1 MFEFELPDVGEG
13 VSEGEVVAWH
23 VAPGDR
29 VAEDDVLAEVETDK
43 AIVDLPAPVDGV
55 VRELHAEVGDVVP
68 VGDVVITIEEDAD
81 AEPDGAVS
89 ADEAEPTA
97 AGDGTATTDA
107 GTAGDAAAETPGTT
121 PGGDG
126 TGGRVFASPSVRRLA
141 RELGVD
147 LAAVDG
153 SGPGGRVVEGGVRAA
168 ADAGESD
175 AEASPAG
182 TSAAEASAASDEPA
196 GGAGDGPTAAVT
208 RRGDDGGAAAGGGG
222 APAEAAVGTADR
234 DRTLAVPA
242 TRALADELAVDID
255 SVPTDKT
262 RDGEPFVDAED
273 VRAHAE
279 GRTETAEPGTAEAAS
294 GIESEARG
302 GAAGVEPT
310 AGAEPAGTG
319 PPADEVGTG
328 AAAAAG
334 ERGGGAA
341 SGSRREPY
349 QGIRRTIGERMAAAD
364 DAVPRATH
372 HDSVVVTELVET
384 RERLRGP
391 AEQRSVRLTYLPFVL
406 KAVAAGLREHPVLNS
421 RLDEK
426 SEEIV
431 YHDAANVG
439 VATATDDGLL
449 VPVVERVGEKGILD
463 LATEVA
469 DLVERARAREL
480 SREEMQG
487 GTFSVTNFGAI
498 GGEYASPIVNHPE
511 TAILGLGELAKRPV
525 VVDDEVVA
533 RHTLPLSLSVD
544 HRVIDGADAAR
555 FANTVMSYLQEPPL
569 LLLE

>member
-23 VAPGDR
+23 VEAGDR

-43 AIVDLPAPVDGV
+43 AIVDLPSPVAGV
-55 VRELHAEVGDVVP
+55 VRELHAEVGEVVP
-68 VGDVVITIEEDAD
+68 VGEVVVTIEEDAEAK
-81 AEPDGAVS
+81 AEPQEEVPADG
-89 ADEAEPTA
+89 EQPA
-97 AGDGTATTDA
+97 AGPA
-107 GTAGDAAAETPGTT
+107 GTAPEGN
-121 PGGDG
+121 G

-147 LAAVDG
+147 LASVDG
-153 SGPGGRVVEGGVRAA
+153 SGPGGRVVEGDVRAA
-168 ADAGESD
+168 AGAGESEAQVGT
-175 AEASPAG
+175 AETSATAG
-182 TSAAEASAASDEPA
+182 ANAAAEAAATSDEPA
-196 GGAGDGPTAAVT
+196 GTAGDGPAAAAGP
-208 RRGDDGGAAAGGGG
+208 RSDDGGAAAAGRTA
-222 APAEAAVGTADR
+222 APAAAGERAADR
-234 DRTLAVPA
+234 DGTLAVPA
-242 TRALADELAVDID
+242 TRALADELGVDID
-255 SVPTDKT
+255 RVPTDKT
-262 RDGEPFVDAED
+262 REGEPFVDAED
-273 VRAHAE
+273 VRAYAE
-279 GRTETAEPGTAEAAS
+279 GRAETAEPETDEAAS
-294 GIESEARG
+294 GVESEAVG
-302 GAAGVEPT
+302 AAAGVEPT

-319 PPADEVGTG
+319 PPPGEVGTG
-328 AAAAAG
+328 VAAAAG
-334 ERGGGAA
+334 ER
-341 SGSRREPY
+341 REPY
-349 QGIRRTIGERMAAAD
+349 RGIRRTIGERMAAAD

-391 AEQRSVRLTYLPFVL
+391 AEERGVRLTYLPFVL
-406 KAVAAGLREHPVLNS
+406 KAVAAGIREHPVLNS
-421 RLDEK
+421 RLDED
-426 SEEIV
+426 EAEIV

-449 VPVVERVGEKGILD
+449 VPVVERVGEKGILE

-480 SREEMQG
+480 SPDEMQG

-533 RHTLPLSLSVD
+533 RHTLPLSLSID

-555 FANTVMSYLQEPPL
+555 FANTVMAYLEEPSL

>member
-81 AEPDGAVS
+81 AEPDGAVR

-97 AGDGTATTDA
+97 AGDGTATADA

-153 SGPGGRVVEGGVRAA
+153 SGPGGRVAEGDVRAA
-168 ADAGESD
+168 ADAGGSD

-222 APAEAAVGTADR
+222 GPAEAAAGAADR

-242 TRALADELAVDID
+242 TRALADELGVDID
-255 SVPTDKT
+255 GIPTDKT
-262 RDGEPFVDAED
+262 RDGESFVDAED

-279 GRTETAEPGTAEAAS
+279 AQSAAEDAGGVAGSAES
-294 GIESEARG
+294 GA
-302 GAAGVEPT
+302 GAEPT

-319 PPADEVGTG
+319 PPTG
-328 AAAAAG
+328 DSDAGGAVAAG
-334 ERGGGAA
+334 ER
-341 SGSRREPY
+341 REPY
-349 QGIRRTIGERMAAAD
+349 RGIRRTIGERMAAAD

-391 AEQRSVRLTYLPFVL
+391 AEQRGVRLTYLPFVL

-449 VPVVERVGEKGILD
+449 VPVVERVGEKGVLE
-463 LATEVA
+463 LAAEVA

-511 TAILGLGELAKRPV
+511 TAILGLGKLAKRPV

-555 FANTVMSYLQEPPL
+555 FANTVMAYLQEPSL

>member
-23 VAPGDR
+23 VEPGDR

-43 AIVDLPAPVDGV
+43 AIVDLPAPVAGV
-55 VRELHAEVGDVVP
+55 VRELHAEVGEVVP
-68 VGDVVITIEEDAD
+68 VGEVVVTIETD
-81 AEPDGAVS
+81 AEAETEPEEEMPADG
-89 ADEAEPTA
+89 EEPA
-97 AGDGTATTDA
+97 AGPA
-107 GTAGDAAAETPGTT
+107 GTAPEGN
-121 PGGDG
+121 G

-147 LAAVDG
+147 LAAVGG
-153 SGPGGRVVEGGVRAA
+153 SGPGGRVVESDVRAA
-168 ADAGESD
+168 ATTGESD
-175 AEASPAG
+175 AKAG
-182 TSAAEASAASDEPA
+182 TAGANAAAEGAATSDAASDEPA
-196 GGAGDGPTAAVT
+196 GTAGDGPAAAV
-208 RRGDDGGAAAGGGG
+208 GPQSDDGGTAAAGGTA
-222 APAEAAVGTADR
+222 APAAAGERAADR

-242 TRALADELAVDID
+242 TRALADELGVDID
-255 SVPTDKT
+255 RVPTDKT
-262 RDGEPFVDAED
+262 REGEPFVDAED
-273 VRAHAE
+273 VRAYAE
-279 GRTETAEPGTAEAAS
+279 GQTETAEPGTAEAAS
-294 GIESEARG
+294 GIESEAG
-302 GAAGVEPT
+302 GGTTGAEPT

-319 PPADEVGTG
+319 PPAGEVGTG
-328 AAAAAG
+328 AAAADG
-334 ERGGGAA
+334 ERGGGAT

-349 QGIRRTIGERMAAAD
+349 RGIRRTIGERMAAAD

-391 AEQRSVRLTYLPFVL
+391 AEERGVRLTYLPFVL

-421 RLDEK
+421 RLDEDE
-426 SEEIV
+426 EEIV

-449 VPVVERVGEKGILD
+449 VPVVEQVGEKGILD
-463 LATEVA
+463 LAAEVA

-480 SREEMQG
+480 SPDEMQG

-533 RHTLPLSLSVD
+533 RHTLPLSLSID

-555 FANTVMSYLQEPPL
+555 FANTVMEYLQEPSL

>member
-23 VAPGDR
+23 VEPGDR
-29 VAEDDVLAEVETDK
+29 VGEDDVLAEVETDK
-43 AIVDLPAPVDGV
+43 AIVDLPSPVAGV
-55 VRELHAEVGDVVP
+55 VRELHAEVGEVVP
-68 VGDVVITIEEDAD
+68 VGEVVVTIETD
-81 AEPDGAVS
+81 AEAETEPEGEVPADGEEPA
-89 ADEAEPTA
+89 AEP
-97 AGDGTATTDA
+97 A
-107 GTAGDAAAETPGTT
+107 GTA
-121 PGGDG
+121 PGGNG

-147 LAAVDG
+147 LAAVGG
-153 SGPGGRVVEGGVRAA
+153 SGPGGRVVEGDVRAA
-168 ADAGESD
+168 ASAEEGDAK
-175 AEASPAG
+175 AG
-182 TSAAEASAASDEPA
+182 TAGANAAAEASAAPDAASDEPA
-196 GGAGDGPTAAVT
+196 GTGGDGPAAAVGS
-208 RRGDDGGAAAGGGG
+208 RSDDGGAAAAGG
-222 APAEAAVGTADR
+222 AAGPAAAGERVADR

>member
-1 MFEFELPDVGEG
+1 MFEFALPDVGEG

-23 VAPGDR
+23 VEPGDR

-43 AIVDLPAPVDGV
+43 AVVDLPAPVTGV

-68 VGDVVITIEEDAD
+68 VGEVVVTIEEDAEGG
-81 AEPDGAVS
+81 AEPE
-89 ADEAEPTA
+89 EAEA
-97 AGDGTATTDA
+97 ADGEEPAADPA
-107 GTAGDAAAETPGTT
+107 GTA
-121 PGGDG
+121 PGGNG
-126 TGGRVFASPSVRRLA
+126 TGGRVFAAPSVRRLA

-153 SGPGGRVVEGGVRAA
+153 SGPGGRVVESDVRAA
-168 ADAGESD
+168 ANAGGSD

-182 TSAAEASAASDEPA
+182 TSATEAGAASDGPA

-208 RRGDDGGAAAGGGG
+208 RRGDDSGAAAGGGTT
-222 APAEAAVGTADR
+222 PAETAGAADR

-242 TRALADELAVDID
+242 TRALADELGVDID

-262 RDGEPFVDAED
+262 REGEPFVDAED

-279 GRTETAEPGTAEAAS
+279 AQSAAAEAGEA
-294 GIESEARG
+294 SEAAG
-302 GAAGVEPT
+302 GAESGAGAGAGST
-310 AGAEPAGTG
+310 AGAEPAGIG
-319 PPADEVGTG
+319 PPAGEADTG
-328 AAAAAG
+328 GAAAAG
-334 ERGGGAA
+334 ER
-341 SGSRREPY
+341 REPY
-349 QGIRRTIGERMAAAD
+349 RGIRRTIGERMAAAD

-391 AEQRSVRLTYLPFVL
+391 AEERGVRLTYLPFVL

-421 RLDEK
+421 RLDEER
-426 SEEIV
+426 EEIV

-449 VPVVERVGEKGILD
+449 VPVVERVGEKGVLE
-463 LATEVA
+463 LAAEVA

-487 GTFSVTNFGAI
+487 GTFSVTNFGAV

-533 RHTLPLSLSVD
+533 RHTLPLSLSID

-555 FANTVMSYLQEPPL
+555 FANTVMGYLEEPSL